1 LDSVSETRS
10 WPPLRLSIVAT
21 LLLLGIQGWTGD
33 FANGFLT
40 STYSTNVSQSIGGF
54 FQAVLESGP
63 ALTVHSMLGIL
74 ILLSATGI
82 LVVSLRYRRRSVKV
96 GGALGPIVTIVAGL
110 GGYLF
115 VLSGSSPGGKSKQ
128 MGGAFLGAYAL

>member
-1 LDSVSETRS
+1 LDSFSETRG
-10 WPPLRLSIVAT
+10 WRPRRLSIVAT
-21 LLLLGIQGWTGD
+21 LVLLGMQGWTGD

-54 FQAVLESGP
+54 FQAALDGGP
-63 ALTVHSMLGIL
+63 ALTVHGMLGFL
-74 ILLSATGI
+74 ILLSAIGI
-82 LVVSLRYRRRSVKV
+82 LAVSVRYRRRSVKV
-96 GGALGPIVTIVAGL
+96 GGALGLIVTIVAGL

-115 VLSGSSPGGKSKQ
+115 VLSGFSPGGNSKQ

>member
-1 LDSVSETRS
+1 
-10 WPPLRLSIVAT
+10 
-21 LLLLGIQGWTGD
+21 
-33 FANGFLT
+33 
-40 STYSTNVSQSIGGF
+40 
-54 FQAVLESGP
+54 
-63 ALTVHSMLGIL
+63 
-74 ILLSATGI
+74 
-82 LVVSLRYRRRSVKV
+82 VKV